1 MCIRD
6 RPTRCS
12 TPASASR
19 ASWRRLMPS
28 WTAWAVVSRPHCPAA
43 MWDARATTFVI
54 MLTLYHSVDTN
65 GVMYP
70 QRVNLC
76 IRILYPIYD
85 TESVCDQDRGRV
97 DALHHHPPVP
107 SADLRAHLL
116 LFWMSELL
124 CTSAAIQQEPCS

>member
-1 MCIRD
+1 VDADAAARGLLALRESELVLVIEKVAELVQA
-6 RPTRCS
+6 CS

-28 WTAWAVVSRPHCPAA
+28 WTAWAVVSTPHCPAA

-70 QRVNLC
+70 
-76 IRILYPIYD
+76 
-85 TESVCDQDRGRV
+85 
-97 DALHHHPPVP
+97 
-107 SADLRAHLL
+107 
-116 LFWMSELL
+116 SE
-124 CTSAAIQQEPCS
+124 